1 MKNDNH
7 IWYIMMILWYN
18 HLWYHTISINKCLPM
33 STSLPPRRLPW
44 LGALLRPR
52 CRRPWPV
59 WPSWRRR
66 RPRPAGRCEAYFVC
80 KICKIMWIPAI
91 SSTYHVNPCKIRL
104 ESKISKQKK
113 GHIMP
118 TGHAS
123 NIFQHL
129 LHHIPW
135 CHFAVTQ
142 PLEDRARLNFSLGH
156 RVSSLWRM
164 PRMYTIY
171 GRAPFCDARIL
182 RSHLT
187 AALVKHHGLNATKKK
202 EFQRSRS
209 P

>member
-18 HLWYHTISINKCLPM
+18 NIWYYTISINKCLPM

-59 WPSWRRR
+59 WPSWRCR

-80 KICKIMWIPAI
+80 KICKNMWIPAI
-91 SSTYHVNPCKIRL
+91 SLTYHVNPCKIRL

-113 GHIMP
+113 KRSHNANWP
-118 TGHAS
+118 C
-123 NIFQHL
+123 FQHL
-129 LHHIPW
+129 PTSSSPHTMVSF
-135 CHFAVTQ
+135 CSDTAVGRQ
-142 PLEDRARLNFSLGH
+142 GSLELF
-156 RVSSLWRM
+156 
-164 PRMYTIY
+164 P
-171 GRAPFCDARIL
+171 RAPRLITLANASYVHNL
-182 RSHLT
+182 RQGPFLWCTYSAIT
-187 AALVKHHGLNATKKK
+187 PNCRTS
-202 EFQRSRS
+202 ETSW

>member
-1 MKNDNH
+1 
-7 IWYIMMILWYN
+7 
-18 HLWYHTISINKCLPM
+18 
-33 STSLPPRRLPW
+33 
-44 LGALLRPR
+44 
-52 CRRPWPV
+52 
-59 WPSWRRR
+59 
-66 RPRPAGRCEAYFVC
+66 
-80 KICKIMWIPAI
+80 
-91 SSTYHVNPCKIRL
+91 
-104 ESKISKQKK
+104 
-113 GHIMP
+113 MP

-187 AALVKHHGLNATKKK
+187 AALVKHHGLNATKTKK
-202 EFQRSRS
+202 NFSDPEALNPKSTRATNPAASGFEHVTCTTEMERCFSFKYLSSLYNLYLDTSTFQ
-209 P
+209 PI

>member
-1 MKNDNH
+1 
-7 IWYIMMILWYN
+7 
-18 HLWYHTISINKCLPM
+18 
-33 STSLPPRRLPW
+33 
-44 LGALLRPR
+44 
-52 CRRPWPV
+52 
-59 WPSWRRR
+59 
-66 RPRPAGRCEAYFVC
+66 
-80 KICKIMWIPAI
+80 
-91 SSTYHVNPCKIRL
+91 
-104 ESKISKQKK
+104 
-113 GHIMP
+113 MP

-135 CHFAVTQ
+135 CNFVVTQ

-202 EFQRSRS
+202 RISAIPKPLIQRVPGPQSQRLQGSNMS
-209 P
+209 PARLRWNDVSALSTWVHYITYIWTLQHFNPSNKI